1 MQSRRTAVAFLAIT
15 VMVALIAAGCSNSA
29 SPSATTN
36 PAKTASSTASTTM
49 FVSKTIPKSPVG
61 DQLSWF
67 LGAMSTVPLTEQV
80 IDAHFSS
87 SFLKSVNPDQ
97 INTALTGVQA
107 ASGSSATDPS
117 GASLDGLLL
126 EEPSA
131 LQAVATIGT
140 TKWTI
145 SIGVNAEGLIEG
157 LLLSRYVPPPT
168 SWDELDGDLAAI
180 APDISFLAARVSSN
194 GTCTPIHQVA
204 ASTTRP
210 LASMF
215 KLFVLGA
222 LARQIADGTITWDQ
236 KLTVTSALK
245 SIGSIQGSLQYSP
258 VGTQV
263 TVQEAATKMISLS
276 DNTAADMLI
285 NLVGR
290 TAVESQVHQWT
301 GSTTLNNPFFT
312 TRELF
317 LLHYVNY
324 PALANQYL
332 ALKPSER
339 ASFLASSV
347 DPLSLSQV
355 RESTSPRQVGSLEW
369 FASPLDMCR
378 AFAAL
383 HQLATRPGL
392 APIDSVLSTNHG
404 DIGLTKPTWSTVW
417 FKGGSEPGVLT
428 LGYLATKSDGK
439 TYVVVAMAENP
450 SAALRASSTADLL
463 SIARGA
469 FGLIG

>member
-1 MQSRRTAVAFLAIT
+1 MDSRRTLLAFSAIT
-15 VMVALIAAGCSNSA
+15 TIVALIATGCSSSA
-29 SPSATTN
+29 SPSPTAH
-36 PAKTASSTASTTM
+36 PEKTAASTAPA

-67 LGAMSTVPLTEQV
+67 IGAMSTVPLTDRV
-80 IDAHFSS
+80 IEAHFSS
-87 SFLKSVNPDQ
+87 SFLHAVDPDK
-97 INTALTGVQA
+97 INTALTGVQS
-107 ASGSSATDPS
+107 ASGSSAADPS
-117 GASLDGLLL
+117 GASLDGLLVV
-126 EEPSA
+126 EPAA
-131 LQAVATIGT
+131 LQAVATIGD

-145 SIGVNAEGLIEG
+145 SIAVNGEGLIEG

-168 SWDELDGDLAAI
+168 SWDQLDGDLAAI
-180 APDISFLAARVSSN
+180 APDVSFLVARVSSS

-222 LARQIADGTITWDQ
+222 LAQQIAEGKIGWDQ
-236 KLTVTSALK
+236 KLTVQSSLK

-263 TVQEAATKMISLS
+263 TVEETATKMISLS

-285 NLVGR
+285 DLVGR
-290 TAVESQVHQWT
+290 TAVESHVQQWT
-301 GSTTLNNPFFT
+301 GSATLNNPFFT

-324 PALANQYL
+324 PELANHYL
-332 ALKPSER
+332 ALKPSQR

-355 RESTSPRQVGSLEW
+355 QESSSPHDVGTLEW

-378 AFAAL
+378 AFVGL
-383 HQLATRPGL
+383 QQLATRPGL
-392 APIDSVLSTNHG
+392 GPIDSVLSTNKG

-428 LGYLATKSDGK
+428 LGYLAKKRDGQ

-450 SAALRASSTADLL
+450 SVALRASSTADLV

>member
-1 MQSRRTAVAFLAIT
+1 VQS
-15 VMVALIAAGCSNSA
+15 
-29 SPSATTN
+29 
-36 PAKTASSTASTTM
+36 
-49 FVSKTIPKSPVG
+49 
-61 DQLSWF
+61 
-67 LGAMSTVPLTEQV
+67 
-80 IDAHFSS
+80 
-87 SFLKSVNPDQ
+87 
-97 INTALTGVQA
+97 
-107 ASGSSATDPS
+107 ASGSSAADPS
-117 GASLDGLLL
+117 GASLDGLLVV
-126 EEPSA
+126 EPAA
-131 LQAVATIGT
+131 LQAVATIGD

-145 SIGVNAEGLIEG
+145 SIAVNGEGLIEG

-168 SWDELDGDLAAI
+168 SWDQLDGDLAAI
-180 APDISFLAARVSSN
+180 APDVSFLVARVSSS

-222 LARQIADGTITWDQ
+222 LAQQIAEGKIGWDQ
-236 KLTVTSALK
+236 KLTVQSSLK

-263 TVQEAATKMISLS
+263 TVEETATKMISLS

-290 TAVESQVHQWT
+290 TAVESHVQQWT
-301 GSTTLNNPFFT
+301 GSATLNNPFFT

-324 PALANQYL
+324 PELANHYL
-332 ALKPSER
+332 ALKPSQR

-355 RESTSPRQVGSLEW
+355 QESSSPHDVGTLEW

-378 AFAAL
+378 AFVGL
-383 HQLATRPGL
+383 QQLATRPGL
-392 APIDSVLSTNHG
+392 GPIDSVLSTNKG
-404 DIGLTKPTWSTVW
+404 EIGLTKPTWSTVW

-428 LGYLATKSDGK
+428 LGYLAKKRDGQ

-450 SAALRASSTADLL
+450 SVALRASSTADLV

>member
-1 MQSRRTAVAFLAIT
+1 MKSRRTTVAFLAIT
-15 VMVALIAAGCSNSA
+15 ITVSLIATGCSNSA

-36 PAKTASSTASTTM
+36 PAKKAASTTPA
-49 FVSKTIPKSPVG
+49 FVSKTLPKSPVG

-97 INTALTGVQA
+97 INTALTSVQS
-107 ASGSSATDPS
+107 ASGSSAADPS
-117 GASLDGLLL
+117 GASLDGLLVV
-126 EEPSA
+126 EPSA

-145 SIGVNAEGLIEG
+145 SISVNAEGLIEG

-168 SWDELDGDLAAI
+168 SWDQLDGDLAAI
-180 APDISFLAARVSSN
+180 APDVGFLAARVSSN
-194 GTCTPIHQVA
+194 GTCIPIHQVA

-222 LARQIADGTITWDQ
+222 LTQQIAEGKITWDQ

-263 TVQEAATKMISLS
+263 TVEEAATKMISLS

-301 GSTTLNNPFFT
+301 GSATLNNPFFT

-324 PALANQYL
+324 PALANRYL

-339 ASFLASSV
+339 ASFLTSSV
-347 DPLSLSQV
+347 DPLSLGQV
-355 RESTSPRQVGSLEW
+355 HESTSPRDVGSLEW

-378 AFAAL
+378 AFVGL
-383 HQLATRPGL
+383 QQLSTRPGL
-392 APIDSVLSTNHG
+392 APIDSVLSTNQG
-404 DIGLTKPTWSTVW
+404 GIGLTKPTWSTVW

-428 LGYLATKSDGK
+428 LGYLAKKSDGQ

-450 SAALRASSTADLL
+450 AAAFRASSTTDLV